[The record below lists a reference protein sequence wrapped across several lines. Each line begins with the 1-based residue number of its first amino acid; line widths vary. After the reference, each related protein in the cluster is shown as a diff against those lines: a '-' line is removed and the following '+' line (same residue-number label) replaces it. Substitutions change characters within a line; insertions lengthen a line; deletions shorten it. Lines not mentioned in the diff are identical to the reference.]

1 MSGHSKWS
9 TIKRQKGATDA
20 KRGQLFTKLIRA
32 ITIAARAGPDPV
44 SNFKLRLAID
54 RAHQANMPKDNIDR
68 AIKRGSGEDGTA
80 VLTEI
85 VYEAYGP
92 GGVALIIETIT
103 DNRNRTFSEV
113 KHVLTQFGGRLAEA
127 NSVRWQFEIKG
138 IIQLTLPTGEQ
149 HEQLELELIETGALD
164 LKEAGDQ
171 LVIYTLPADLEK
183 IKNILEQKK
192 LIVDYAQVE
201 LVANNPITEIT
212 PSDQRKLDNLKNA
225 LDTLDD
231 VDNIYTNEA

>member
-9 TIKRQKGATDA
+9 TIKRQKGAADA

-32 ITIAARAGPDPV
+32 ITIAARTGPDPA

-54 RAHQANMPKDNIDR
+54 RARQANMPKDNIER
-68 AIKRGSGEDGTA
+68 AIKRGVGGEGGVA
-80 VLTEI
+80 LTEV

-92 GGVALIIETIT
+92 GGVALIIEAIT
-103 DNRNRTFSEV
+103 DNRNRTFSEI
-113 KHVLTQFGGRLAEA
+113 KHILTQYDGRLAEA
-127 NSVRWQFEIKG
+127 NSVRWQFENKG
-138 IIQLTLPTGEQ
+138 IIQLSLPIQEQ
-149 HEQLELELIETGALD
+149 REKLELELIEAGALD
-164 LKEAGDQ
+164 LKEEAEQ

-192 LIVDYAQVE
+192 LSADYAQVE
-201 LVANNPITEIT
+201 LVANNPVAEIS
-212 PSDQRKLDNLKNA
+212 PLDQEKLDNLKSG
-225 LDTLDD
+225 LDLLDD